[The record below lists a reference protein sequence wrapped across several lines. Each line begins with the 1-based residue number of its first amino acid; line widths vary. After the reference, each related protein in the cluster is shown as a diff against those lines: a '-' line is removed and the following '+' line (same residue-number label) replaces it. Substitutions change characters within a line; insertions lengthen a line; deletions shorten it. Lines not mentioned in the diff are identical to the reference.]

1 MAEDENEPEETAEL
15 MEKGNYIIL
24 NNIHDQSSLP
34 ERENVK
40 LLFNAV
46 PLRYNN

>member
-24 NNIHDQSSLP
+24 NNIYDQSNLP
-34 ERENVK
+34 ERENV
-40 LLFNAV
+40 
-46 PLRYNN
+46 NNSFPRMGESSN